1 MIISKNFEIQIVR
14 PVTTEQ
20 IEFGLSQLGID
31 PVRWAIVDVGEN
43 SVTVCVSFEEYK
55 Q

>member
-1 MIISKNFEIQIVR
+1 MIISKNIEISIEK

-20 IEFGLSQLGID
+20 IEAGLESLGID

-43 SVTVCVSFEEYK
+43 SVTVCVSFEE
-55 Q
+55 